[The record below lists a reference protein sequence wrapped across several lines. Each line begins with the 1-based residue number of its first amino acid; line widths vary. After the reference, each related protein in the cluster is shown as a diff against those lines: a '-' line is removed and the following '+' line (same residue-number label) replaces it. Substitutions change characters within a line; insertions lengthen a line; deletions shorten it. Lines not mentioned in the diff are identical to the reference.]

1 MARPDGWPWPPR
13 WSASTRTFRS
23 RCSNGSSGRSRPATD
38 RSPSQRREVLAPM
51 HSIYLQ
57 TFGCQMNVADS
68 NNLAHQA
75 WSLGCTFTDEPSRA
89 DILILN
95 TCAIREKAET
105 RVYGRLGQLK
115 TLKRPGSKLLV
126 AGCLAEKDRAIMRKK
141 APFVDALLGPRDYRH
156 FKQLLADWGV
166 PTDLPPPQT
175 DFRMPSLEDD
185 PGNDGALEY
194 AHLRALVNISR
205 GCEKFCTYCIV
216 PYTRGPLESLD
227 PDEIEAQVRREIRC
241 GAKEITLLGQNVN
254 SYFHAQTGLTFAN
267 LLRRIG
273 RIEGLERLTFLTSHP
288 KDFGPEV
295 VDALTELPN
304 VSPRLHLPLQSA
316 SDSVLKA
323 MARLYTIDEY
333 REKVAYFRER
343 LPRWALTTDLIVGYP
358 TETEDDFL
366 ATLKLVELG
375 TFEYAFIFA
384 YSPRAGTPAATMS
397 PQVDPA
403 EKIRRLQVLNAAQ
416 NEVMRR
422 FNESFIGETVR
433 VLTQGPSKKD
443 PARMAGKSGH
453 NATVIWPRDPATEH
467 RAFVD
472 VSVDQAFQWGLA
484 GTAV

>member
-1 MARPDGWPWPPR
+1 MA
-13 WSASTRTFRS
+13 
-23 RCSNGSSGRSRPATD
+23 
-38 RSPSQRREVLAPM
+38 
-51 HSIYLQ
+51 SIYLQ
-57 TFGCQMNVADS
+57 TFGCQMNTADS
-68 NNLAHQA
+68 NGLAHQA
-75 WSLGCTFTDEPSRA
+75 WSMGCTFTDDPAQA
-89 DILILN
+89 DIIIVN

-115 TLKRPGSKLLV
+115 PFKDSKPETKVLV
-126 AGCLAEKDRAIMRKK
+126 AGCLAEKDRAVMRDK
-141 APFVDALLGPRDYRH
+141 APFIDALLGPREYNR

-166 PTDLPPPQT
+166 PTDLAPPET
-175 DFRMPSLEDD
+175 EFTMPSPEDD
-185 PGNDGALEY
+185 PGHDGPAQFS
-194 AHLRALVNISR
+194 HLRALVNITR

-227 PDEIEAQVRREIRC
+227 PDEIESQIRREIRC

-254 SYFHAQTGLTFAN
+254 SYYHAQTGLTFSQ

-288 KDFGPEV
+288 KDFGPDV
-295 VDALTELPN
+295 VDALVDLPN
-304 VSPRLHLPLQSA
+304 ISPRLHLPLQSA

-333 REKVAYFRER
+333 LKKVAYFRQR

-358 TETEDDFL
+358 TETEEDFL
-366 ATLKLVELG
+366 ATLALVERG

-397 PQVDPA
+397 PQVEPA
-403 EKIRRLQVLNAAQ
+403 EKIRRLQVLNTAQ

-453 NATVIWPRDPATEH
+453 NATVIWPRDPAIEH

-472 VSVDQAFQWGLA
+472 VAVDQAFQWGLA
-484 GTAV
+484 GTPV